1 MSVIAPIDLEEAIR
15 QSGEGWVVDGF
26 GPPSEAM
33 GLIRGTLEEVNRAAR
48 SRLGRDA
55 PDLSE
60 PALLAEYARN
70 PLRVR
75 GFFQALGVSRTP
87 EMLLMSWRII
97 QGMAIKE
104 VELGYR
110 QRESFEIRVI
120 LESPDPGGGET
131 YVSTDID
138 DFRIF
143 RHVGIM
149 KLGEDPVFD
158 GFYPLQLL
166 G

>member
-1 MSVIAPIDLEEAIR
+1 MSITAPVDLEQAIR
-15 QSGEGWVVDGF
+15 QSGEGWVIDGF
-26 GPPSEAM
+26 APSSEAM
-33 GLIRGTLEEVNRAAR
+33 LFIHRALGEVDGRAK
-48 SRLGRDA
+48 SRFGGNA
-55 PDLSE
+55 PDFSE

-87 EMLLMSWRII
+87 DMLLMAWRII

-104 VELGYR
+104 VELAYL
-110 QRESFEIRVI
+110 QRESFEMRVV
-120 LESPDPGGGET
+120 LESPYGEEDES
-131 YVSTDID
+131 YQSTDID

-143 RHVGIM
+143 RHIGVM
-149 KLGEDPVFD
+149 KLGDHPIFD
-158 GFYPLQLL
+158 GFYPLRVR